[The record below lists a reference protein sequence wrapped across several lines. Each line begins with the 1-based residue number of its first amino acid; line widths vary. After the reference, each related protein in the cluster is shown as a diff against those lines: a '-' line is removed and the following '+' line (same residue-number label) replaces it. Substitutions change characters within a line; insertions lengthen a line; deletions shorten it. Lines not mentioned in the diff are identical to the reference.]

1 MYVTKE
7 PCMMCIGAI
16 INARIQNVFYGLPDI
31 EFGFNSVKN
40 NLNIKINH
48 LNHVQGK
55 ILKDECQKII
65 QDFFL
70 KKR

>member
-1 MYVTKE
+1 MINFQYKGIAFGKYVE
-7 PCMMCIGAI
+7 
-16 INARIQNVFYGLPDI
+16 
-31 EFGFNSVKN
+31 
-40 NLNIKINH
+40 
-48 LNHVQGK
+48 GK